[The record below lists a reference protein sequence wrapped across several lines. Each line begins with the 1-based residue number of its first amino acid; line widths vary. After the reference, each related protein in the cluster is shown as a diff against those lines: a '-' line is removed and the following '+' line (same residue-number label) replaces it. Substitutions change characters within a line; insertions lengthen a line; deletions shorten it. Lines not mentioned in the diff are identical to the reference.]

1 MCEWILFVEHSFFH
15 FEIPKRHI
23 ATFWNCSAIHIHT
36 THVLL
41 LLLAFSRWSAGRNL
55 CTFPTV
61 CFSFNSFCFGLF
73 VITSKK
79 YEMYSSEMVG
89 FSPFWRKLLAPLW
102 KEMSEGV
109 RRTSIYTKTE
119 LSNAKQQ
126 RKRKNPPCDER
137 KLWSFIFEIIHWMP
151 SLGPRPNAL
160 MLENV
165 VFKIDSCIHTR
176 KHTYTHIPWFIYS
189 GRH

>member
-1 MCEWILFVEHSFFH
+1 MFRQVCDVYECNKSETIQIHFFYLYYFCVRMNPICWAFFFH

-41 LLLAFSRWSAGRNL
+41 LLASSRWSAGRNL

-109 RRTSIYTKTE
+109 RRTSIYTETE

-137 KLWSFIFEIIHWMP
+137 KLWSFIFEIIHGCRVWVREPMRWC
-151 SLGPRPNAL
+151 LK
-160 MLENV
+160 M
-165 VFKIDSCIHTR
+165 
-176 KHTYTHIPWFIYS
+176 
-189 GRH
+189 